1 MKKSLKL
8 SLPFVKTIR
17 IKEARIKI
25 LNIPNSKQSWM
36 DDSYSSFTGSKETS
50 MQNFFSNNDSNQA
63 ATTSHVVNKKRI
75 NHFGPK
81 SKQQQQQKEH
91 SFNLNGG
98 ETNPDFTDSEYEEE
112 ANNGMECK
120 TERNH
125 RPLNG
130 RNSSLRSSFDASSRG
145 DNGPKVYFI
154 RNTPPHVTN
163 NLEQNESFN
172 DSFKSTKKQ
181 NGTLLKKSRV

>member
-1 MKKSLKL
+1 
-8 SLPFVKTIR
+8 
-17 IKEARIKI
+17 
-25 LNIPNSKQSWM
+25 M

-81 SKQQQQQKEH
+81 SKQQQQQQQQQNEN

-98 ETNPDFTDSEYEEE
+98 ETNPDFTDSEYEQE
-112 ANNGMECK
+112 ANNGMECE

-125 RPLNG
+125 RRPLSG
-130 RNSSLRSSFDASSRG
+130 RNSSLRSSFDTSSRG

-154 RNTPPHVTN
+154 RNTPPNVTN
-163 NLEQNESFN
+163 NLEHNESFN